1 MGTMPPC
8 PGGAAGMPQQQTP
21 MMNSQGVPPAV
32 FRPAQAQVCATSK
45 SELGMFGCMA
55 NINYI

>member
-21 MMNSQGVPPAV
+21 MMNSQGVQPAV
-32 FRPAQAQVCATSK
+32 FRPAQAQVCSTSK
-45 SELGMFGCMA
+45 SNLKLFGF
-55 NINYI
+55 YG